1 MADFHCRATAH
12 VGLLDYGNPELGE
25 TVLVNGAAG
34 AIGST
39 AGQIA
44 KIQVRPVKVFIN
56 PPLAPGGLIT
66 MIKLL

>member
-12 VGLLDYGNPELGE
+12 VGLLDYGNPEPGE

-39 AGQIA
+39 AGQIV
-44 KIQVRPVKVFIN
+44 KIQVRPEVR
-56 PPLAPGGLIT
+56 LARNCRKERIGN
-66 MIKLL
+66 

>member
-1 MADFHCRATAH
+1 MADFNCRATAH
-12 VGLLDYGNPELGE
+12 VGLLDYGNPEPGE

-44 KIQVRPVKVFIN
+44 KIQVRPVW
-56 PPLAPGGLIT
+56 
-66 MIKLL
+66 